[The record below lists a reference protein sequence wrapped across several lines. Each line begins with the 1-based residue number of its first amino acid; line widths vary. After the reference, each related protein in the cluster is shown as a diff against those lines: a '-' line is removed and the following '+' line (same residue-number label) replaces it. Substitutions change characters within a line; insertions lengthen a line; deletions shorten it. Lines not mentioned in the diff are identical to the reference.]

1 MKKTE
6 TGCGFRLFF
15 VLYVNPSRRPARYNE
30 TSDFTVVDGIKG
42 KEHYVS
48 AYMGWGLRN
57 NVWWGEGEMKFY
69 IDGDKKFPSWQDL
82 ETY

>member
-1 MKKTE
+1 
-6 TGCGFRLFF
+6 
-15 VLYVNPSRRPARYNE
+15 
-30 TSDFTVVDGIKG
+30 
-42 KEHYVS
+42 
-48 AYMGWGLRN
+48 MGWGLRN